1 MTKSFAGWKEYT
13 PTTHTLAVL
22 LTMLQAAYMADA
34 EIQQIVNR
42 MIGQHPVMHAM
53 TGYCLLVLAL
63 YRNGAA
69 SGTKQEMEKSN
80 GK

>member
-1 MTKSFAGWKEYT
+1 MKKALQWLQGYT
-13 PTTHTLAVL
+13 PTTHTLVGL
-22 LTMLQAAYMADA
+22 LTLLQAAYMADA
-34 EIQQIVNR
+34 DLQQIVNR
-42 MIGQHPVMHAM
+42 MIGTHPVTHIV

-69 SGTKQEMEKSN
+69 SKTKQEMEKPN